1 MRSFG
6 AAKRNVVSAALC
18 LSALLCALV
27 SVKSS
32 ADEISVDE
40 IPVDEIPVDEIP
52 VDKPADAGLAGAG
65 SEPESTPTPLRVGEV
80 SVTATRAERETL
92 DTPGNVS
99 VIDREQIDRS
109 GAASIPDLLRRESGI
124 SVTNITTNPTFVT
137 VEARGFNNGGS
148 AGSSV
153 LVLVDGIRVNEA
165 DSGIAD
171 WALIDMDAVARVEV
185 VRGSASALYGDN
197 AVGAV
202 INIITRAE
210 PGSPRFTARGA
221 VGRYDTGHGSLAI
234 AGTEGPVTVSLF
246 GRGFTT
252 DGYRDRAN
260 YDAGSGKGSLE
271 VELGERVTV
280 GVGGG
285 YHTDDRKLPGT
296 LFRSEIEEF
305 GRRASRR
312 AEDRSEID
320 RHNVRG
326 WIEAILAEDVVLR
339 VKPHYHDRDEDVVIT
354 FTGFEPTSIETD
366 KDAVGVDAQVQVD
379 LKLGPMKNR
388 LIVGSE
394 FLREETSRNI
404 TSDSP
409 FSSPLYTRSRQYTYG
424 AFLQDELNLTE
435 ELLLSAGIRFDHAS
449 YKLRA
454 FDNENDVTDR
464 PDFDIWSPK
473 AALTYRVISPVSIYA
488 AYARG
493 FRLPNFDENT
503 PLLPF
508 LGFGDI
514 DIPDLDEQRSDTFEG
529 GVKYQGDKIHASVS
543 GYHMRVKDEL
553 VGLFLDP
560 FTFENVNFDRVIH
573 NGVETSFRLQPIEW
587 LTLYGSYTY
596 EDVEIRK
603 TKVQALGNVN
613 ALDNQR
619 LPINPIHRGAV
630 GILFNLPYWFEAGYN
645 ANIVGKRYLSN
656 DFTHQASRLDSY
668 ATHDMH
674 IALRPKFSDHVEG
687 SISLAVRNITAEK
700 YSEFGAVT
708 FFGPAGEDPGPNGL
722 FESFFPA
729 PKRTWEVGFVLTVR
743 R

>member
-1 MRSFG
+1 VSLFDRFASRI
-6 AAKRNVVSAALC
+6 AAKRNASPPVICIRQTWPRIRQIRLLPIAGCLICAASAQG
-18 LSALLCALV
+18 
-27 SVKSS
+27 
-32 ADEISVDE
+32 AD
-40 IPVDEIPVDEIP
+40 
-52 VDKPADAGLAGAG
+52 
-65 SEPESTPTPLRVGEV
+65 SEFESTPTAKSVGEV
-80 SVTATRAERETL
+80 SVTATRAEREVL
-92 DTPGNVS
+92 DTPGNVT
-99 VIDREQIDRS
+99 VIDREQIERS

-124 SVTNITTNPTFVT
+124 SVTNVTTNPAFVT

-165 DSGIAD
+165 DSGITD
-171 WALIDMDAVARVEV
+171 WALIDMDAVVRVEV
-185 VRGSASALYGDN
+185 ARGSASALYGDN

-202 INIITRAE
+202 INIITRAKSG
-210 PGSPRFTARGA
+210 PPRFTARGS
-221 VGRYDTGHGSLAI
+221 VGRYGTGRGSLAI
-234 AGTEGPVTVSLF
+234 VGTEGPVTVSLF
-246 GRGFTT
+246 GRGFTA

-271 VELGERVTV
+271 VELGERVTI

-296 LFRSEIEEF
+296 LFRSEIEQF

-320 RHNVRG
+320 RQDLRG
-326 WIEAILAEDVVLR
+326 WIDAIVAEDVVLR
-339 VKPHYHDRDEDVVIT
+339 VKPHYHDRNEDVVIT
-354 FTGFEPTSIETD
+354 FAGFEPTSIKAD
-366 KDAVGVDAQVQVD
+366 KDALGVDAQVQVD
-379 LKLGPMKNR
+379 RKLGPMTNR

-394 FLREETSRNI
+394 FLREKTSRDI

-409 FSSPLYTRSRQYTYG
+409 FGSPLFTRSRQYTYG
-424 AFLQDELNLTE
+424 VFLQDELNLTE
-435 ELLLSAGIRFDHAS
+435 DLLLSAGFRFDHAS

-454 FDNENDVTDR
+454 FDNDNDVTDR

-473 AALTYRVISPVSIYA
+473 AALTYRVMPPVSIYA
-488 AYARG
+488 SYARG

-508 LGFGDI
+508 LGFGSI
-514 DIPDLDEQRSDTFEG
+514 EIPDLDVQRSDTFEG
-529 GVKYQGDKIHASVS
+529 GIKYQSDQIHASVS

-560 FTFENVNFDRVIH
+560 FTFANVNFDRVIH
-573 NGVETSFRLQPIEW
+573 NGVETSFRLQLIEW
-587 LTLYGSYTY
+587 LTLHGSYTY
-596 EDVEIRK
+596 EDVKIRK
-603 TKVQALGNVN
+603 AQLSALE
-613 ALDNQR
+613 DQR
-619 LPINPIHRGAV
+619 LPINPTHRGTA
-630 GILFNLPYWFEAGYN
+630 GILVKLYWFEAGYN
-645 ANIVGKRYLSN
+645 ANIIGKRYLSN
-656 DFTHQASRLDSY
+656 DFTHKASRLDSY

-674 IALRPKFSDHVEG
+674 IALRPKLGDHVEG
-687 SISLAVRNITAEK
+687 AISLSVRNITAKE

-708 FFGPAGEDPGPNGL
+708 FFGPVGEDPGPNGL

>member
-1 MRSFG
+1 MFRVINCRRARG
-6 AAKRNVVSAALC
+6 AHWIRQIRLLPIVGFLICAAP
-18 LSALLCALV
+18 AQADDV
-27 SVKSS
+27 TPAEGADSVPIQGADSTPVQS
-32 ADEISVDE
+32 AD
-40 IPVDEIPVDEIP
+40 
-52 VDKPADAGLAGAG
+52 
-65 SEPESTPTPLRVGEV
+65 SESESAPSALRVGEV

-124 SVTNITTNPTFVT
+124 SVTNITTNPAFVT

-148 AGSSV
+148 AGSNV

-165 DSGIAD
+165 DSGITD

-185 VRGSASALYGDN
+185 VRGSASALYGN
-197 AVGAV
+197 NSTGAV
-202 INIITRAE
+202 INIITRAK
-210 PGSPRFTARGA
+210 PGPPRFTLRGNA
-221 VGRYDTGHGSLAI
+221 GRYATGHGSLAI

-260 YDAGSGKGSLE
+260 YDAGSGRGSVE

-296 LFRSEIEEF
+296 LFRSEIEQY

-320 RHNVRG
+320 QHNVRG

-339 VKPHYHDRDEDVVIT
+339 VNPHYHDRDEDVVIT
-354 FTGFEPTSIETD
+354 YTGFEPTSIDAD
-366 KDAVGVDAQVQVD
+366 KDAVGVDAQVQID
-379 LKLGPMKNR
+379 RKLGSMKNR
-388 LIVGSE
+388 LIVGGE
-394 FLREETSRNI
+394 FRREKTSRDI
-404 TSDSP
+404 TSDDP
-409 FSSPLYTRSRQYTYG
+409 FAPPLYTRSRQYTYG
-424 AFLQDELNLTE
+424 AFLQDELNLME
-435 ELLLSAGIRFDHAS
+435 NLLLSAGVRFDYAD

-454 FDNENDVTDR
+454 FDNIEDVMDR

-473 AALTYRVISPVSIYA
+473 AALTYRVMPPVSIYA
-488 AYARG
+488 SYARG

-508 LGFGDI
+508 LGFGTI
-514 DIPDLDEQRSDTFEG
+514 EIPDLDVQRSDTFEG
-529 GVKYQGDKIHASVS
+529 GVKYQSDRIHASVS

-560 FTFENVNFDRVIH
+560 FTFANVNFDRVIH

-587 LTLYGSYTY
+587 LTVHGSYTY
-596 EDVEIRK
+596 EDVEISK
-603 TKVQALGNVN
+603 AQVSALE
-613 ALDNQR
+613 DSR
-619 LPINPIHRGAV
+619 LPITPKHRGTV
-630 GILFNLPYWFEAGYN
+630 GLLVKLPYWLEAGYN
-645 ANIVGKRYLSN
+645 ANIVGKRGLSN
-656 DFTHQASRLDSY
+656 DFTHKASRLDSY

-674 IALRPKFSDHVEG
+674 IALRPKLGDRVEG
-687 SISLAVRNITAEK
+687 SITFAVRNITAKE
-700 YSEFGAVT
+700 YSEFGAVS
-708 FFGPAGEDPGPNGL
+708 FFGPVGEDPGPNGL